1 MPPLS
6 RTRDPMEQATTQ
18 LRGVIMGANLP
29 FAISHRRTRFILVN
43 DRLPRTD
50 ERCDICRGILETGYI
65 RDSQTRLIYC
75 DTRCFAGGEYLS
87 NSNDH
92 RRKVS

>member
-1 MPPLS
+1 
-6 RTRDPMEQATTQ
+6 
-18 LRGVIMGANLP
+18 MGANLP
-29 FAISHRRTRFILVN
+29 FAISHHRTRFILVN

-50 ERCDICRGILETGYI
+50 ERCVMCGGILEKGYI

-75 DTRCFAGGEYLS
+75 ETRCFAGEEYLS
-87 NSNDH
+87 NSNDP

>member
-1 MPPLS
+1 
-6 RTRDPMEQATTQ
+6 
-18 LRGVIMGANLP
+18 MGANLA
-29 FAISHRRTRFILVN
+29 FAISRRRTRFILVN

-50 ERCDICRGILETGYI
+50 ERCAMCGGILEKGYI

-87 NSNDH
+87 NSKDH

>member
-1 MPPLS
+1 
-6 RTRDPMEQATTQ
+6 
-18 LRGVIMGANLP
+18 MGANLP
-29 FAISHRRTRFILVN
+29 FAITHRRTRFILVN

-50 ERCDICRGILETGYI
+50 ERCVMCGGILEKGYI

-75 DTRCFAGGEYLS
+75 ETRCFAGEEYLS
-87 NSNDH
+87 NSNDP

>member
-1 MPPLS
+1 MS
-6 RTRDPMEQATTQ
+6 
-18 LRGVIMGANLP
+18 ANLP
-29 FAISHRRTRFILVN
+29 FAISHRRTRFIVVN

-50 ERCDICRGILETGYI
+50 GCCAICGGILKKGYV

-75 DTRCFAGGEYLS
+75 DTQCFAGRELFS
-87 NSNDH
+87 NSKDH

>member
-1 MPPLS
+1 MS
-6 RTRDPMEQATTQ
+6 AT
-18 LRGVIMGANLP
+18 LP

-50 ERCDICRGILETGYI
+50 KRCAMCGGILEKGYI

-75 DTRCFAGGEYLS
+75 ETRCFEGGEYLS
-87 NSNDH
+87 NSNNP

>member
-1 MPPLS
+1 MS
-6 RTRDPMEQATTQ
+6 
-18 LRGVIMGANLP
+18 ANLP
-29 FAISHRRTRFILVN
+29 FAISHRRKRFLLVN

-50 ERCDICRGILETGYI
+50 ERCAMCGGILEKGYI

-75 DTRCFAGGEYLS
+75 DTRCFEGGEYLS
-87 NSNDH
+87 NSNDP

>member
-1 MPPLS
+1 
-6 RTRDPMEQATTQ
+6 
-18 LRGVIMGANLP
+18 MGANLP

-43 DRLPRTD
+43 DRLPHTD
-50 ERCDICRGILETGYI
+50 ERCAMCGGILEKGYI

-75 DTRCFAGGEYLS
+75 ETRCFEGGGYLS
-87 NSNDH
+87 NSNNP

>member
-1 MPPLS
+1 
-6 RTRDPMEQATTQ
+6 
-18 LRGVIMGANLP
+18 MGANLA
-29 FAISHRRTRFILVN
+29 FAIRHRRTKLILVN

-50 ERCDICRGILETGYI
+50 ERCAMCGGILEKGHI

-75 DTRCFAGGEYLS
+75 DTRCFAGREYLS
-87 NSNDH
+87 NSKDH

>member
-1 MPPLS
+1 
-6 RTRDPMEQATTQ
+6 
-18 LRGVIMGANLP
+18 MGANLP

-43 DRLPRTD
+43 DRLPHTD
-50 ERCDICRGILETGYI
+50 ERSAMCGGILEKGYI

-75 DTRCFAGGEYLS
+75 ETRCFEGGEYLS
-87 NSNDH
+87 NSNNP

>member
-1 MPPLS
+1 MS
-6 RTRDPMEQATTQ
+6 AT
-18 LRGVIMGANLP
+18 LP

-43 DRLPRTD
+43 DRLQRTD
-50 ERCDICRGILETGYI
+50 ERCAMCGGILEKGYI

-75 DTRCFAGGEYLS
+75 DTRCLEGGEYLS
-87 NSNDH
+87 NSNDP

>member
-1 MPPLS
+1 
-6 RTRDPMEQATTQ
+6 
-18 LRGVIMGANLP
+18 MGANLP
-29 FAISHRRTRFILVN
+29 FAISHHRTRFILVN

-50 ERCDICRGILETGYI
+50 ERCAMCGGILEKGYI

-75 DTRCFAGGEYLS
+75 ETRCFEGGECLS
-87 NSNDH
+87 NSNNP

>member
-1 MPPLS
+1 MS
-6 RTRDPMEQATTQ
+6 
-18 LRGVIMGANLP
+18 ANLP

-43 DRLPRTD
+43 DRVPRAD
-50 ERCDICRGILETGYI
+50 ERCAMCGGLVEKGYV

-75 DTRCFAGGEYLS
+75 DTRCFAAGEYS
-87 NSNDH
+87 STSKDH

>member
-1 MPPLS
+1 
-6 RTRDPMEQATTQ
+6 
-18 LRGVIMGANLP
+18 MGANLA
-29 FAISHRRTRFILVN
+29 FAIRHRRPRFILVN
-43 DRLPRTD
+43 DRLPGRMSAAP
-50 ERCDICRGILETGYI
+50 CAAGSLEKGYI

-87 NSNDH
+87 NSKDH

>member
-1 MPPLS
+1 
-6 RTRDPMEQATTQ
+6 
-18 LRGVIMGANLP
+18 MGANLA
-29 FAISHRRTRFILVN
+29 FAIRHRRTRFILVN

-50 ERCDICRGILETGYI
+50 ERCAMCGGILEKGYI

-75 DTRCFAGGEYLS
+75 DTRCFEGGDYLS
-87 NSNDH
+87 NSNDP